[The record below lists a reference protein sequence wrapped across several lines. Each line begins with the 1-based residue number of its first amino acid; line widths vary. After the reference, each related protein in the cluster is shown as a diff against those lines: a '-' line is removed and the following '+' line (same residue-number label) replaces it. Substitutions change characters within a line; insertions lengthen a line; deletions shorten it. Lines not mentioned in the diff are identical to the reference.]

1 MTRFL
6 DLEDA
11 LRQVKYLGFH
21 VRDLGLLQGCLA
33 RPKTTLFGE
42 EAYSTLS
49 HKAAA
54 LLHSVATS
62 HPLIDGNKRTA
73 WALLVT
79 FLAMNDREV
88 ITSADEGLEFVLA
101 VATNT
106 LELDEIAQWLSDRL
120 EVSPLH

>member
-33 RPKTTLFGE
+33 RPETTLFGDD
-42 EAYSTLS
+42 AYPTLS

-79 FLAMNDREV
+79 FLVLNDYEV
-88 ITSADEGLEFVLA
+88 ITVADDGVEFVLA
-101 VATNT
+101 VATDS
-106 LELDEIAQWLSDRL
+106 LELDEIAHWLSSRL
-120 EVSPLH
+120 KVSPLR

>member
-33 RPKTTLFGE
+33 RPETTLFGDD
-42 EAYSTLS
+42 AYPTLS

-62 HPLIDGNKRTA
+62 HRLID
-73 WALLVT
+73 
-79 FLAMNDREV
+79 D
-88 ITSADEGLEFVLA
+88 S
-101 VATNT
+101 
-106 LELDEIAQWLSDRL
+106 LELDEIAHWLTSRL
-120 EVSPLH
+120 EVSPLR

>member
-33 RPKTTLFGE
+33 RPETTLFGDD
-42 EAYSTLS
+42 AYPTLS

-79 FLAMNDREV
+79 FLALNDYEV
-88 ITSADEGLEFVLA
+88 ITVADEGVEFVLA
-101 VATNT
+101 VATDS
-106 LELDEIAQWLSDRL
+106 LELDESADWLSRRL
-120 EVSPLH
+120 KVSPLR

>member
-33 RPKTTLFGE
+33 RPETTLFGDD
-42 EAYSTLS
+42 AYPTLS

-79 FLAMNDREV
+79 FLVLNDYEV
-88 ITSADEGLEFVLA
+88 ITVADEGVEFVLA
-101 VATNT
+101 VATDS
-106 LELDEIAQWLSDRL
+106 LELDEIAHWLSSRL
-120 EVSPLH
+120 KVSPLR

>member
-33 RPKTTLFGE
+33 RPETTLFGDD
-42 EAYSTLS
+42 AYPTLS

-62 HPLIDGNKRTA
+62 HRLIDGKKRTA

-79 FLAMNDREV
+79 FLALNDYEV
-88 ITSADEGLEFVLA
+88 ITAADEGVEFVLA
-101 VATNT
+101 VATDS
-106 LELDEIAQWLSDRL
+106 LELDEIAHWLTSRL
-120 EVSPLH
+120 EVSPLR